1 MTGGRALAS
10 RFWIG
15 VLLGACAGACAAAP
29 PAPLA
34 DAVALFRQKKYPEA
48 KAVLEPLVAAD
59 PSNAAASYYLGM
71 TLLRAGGPSSLD
83 SAQVLLARA
92 VRLAPGDA
100 GFLADYAGVCLLMA
114 DRDNSFGLAVEGRD
128 AMTRAIAANPAD
140 LEAREGLMQFY
151 AKAPWPLGD
160 PDKALE
166 LAAEIARR
174 DPKRGIAAYRSAE
187 ALLRRNGLDKEALAA
202 GQAAQR
208 LAQGPPQ

>member
-1 MTGGRALAS
+1 MAS
-10 RFWIG
+10 KLWIWF
-15 VLLGACAGACAAAP
+15 LLEACAAANAAAP
-29 PAPLA
+29 PPPLA
-34 DAVALFRQKKYPEA
+34 DAVALFRHKKYAEA
-48 KAVLEPLVAAD
+48 RAILEPIVAAD

-100 GFLADYAGVCLLMA
+100 GYLADYAGVCLLMA

-140 LEAREGLMQFY
+140 LEARAGLMQFY

-160 PDKALE
+160 ADKAMD

-187 ALLRRNGLDKEALAA
+187 AIFRRNGMDNEALAA

-208 LAQGPPQ
+208 LAQGPPQR